1 MKDNGDNMDWSK
13 AKSILIAAL
22 IITNSLL
29 LYVLYI
35 NDDYKDATLAESFI
49 EESMQLLENK
59 DIKINTEIPRDL
71 PDIYGLTVEYEILDN
86 TTLNN
91 SFFKGQGKVE
101 HKGEELL
108 EISYEEELLTLINEK
123 LIIYESRT
131 SEILYDI
138 KSQED
143 AINIATSFLEDKK
156 FNISDMKLSFIKEID
171 GVYYLEFTK
180 VFDGIYMESTFT
192 NLQIDNTG
200 VKKLD
205 RTWLNMNEAGA
216 TKLRISSAP
225 QSLLALISME
235 EVYGKVIK
243 DISICYYFDPEKQEY
258 VENPSQAKQGSTD
271 LAWRIQFEDGYKV
284 FIDNYDNY

>member
-1 MKDNGDNMDWSK
+1 MDWSK
-13 AKSILIAAL
+13 AKTILIVAL

-49 EESMQLLENK
+49 EDSKQLLENK
-59 DIKINTEIPRDL
+59 DIKLNTKIPRDI
-71 PDIYGLTVEYEILDN
+71 PDLYGLTVEYEILDS

-91 SFFKGQGKVE
+91 NFFNGQGNVEPKVE
-101 HKGEELL
+101 GLL
-108 EISYEEELLTLINEK
+108 EISYDDELLTLINEK
-123 LIIYESRT
+123 LIIYESKT
-131 SEILYDI
+131 NDLVYDI

-143 AINIATSFLEDKK
+143 AINIATNFLVDKE
-156 FNISDMKLSFIKEID
+156 FNISDMELSFVKEID

-180 VFDGIYMESTFT
+180 IFDDIYMESTFT

-216 TKLRISSAP
+216 TKLKISSAP
-225 QSLLALISME
+225 KSILALISME

-258 VENPSQAKQGSTD
+258 VEDPGRAQQGSTD

>member
-1 MKDNGDNMDWSK
+1 MDWSK
-13 AKSILIAAL
+13 AKTILIVAL

-49 EESMQLLENK
+49 EDSKQLLENK
-59 DIKINTEIPRDL
+59 DIKLNTKIPRDI
-71 PDIYGLTVEYEILDN
+71 PDLYGLTVEYEILDS

-91 SFFKGQGKVE
+91 NFFNGQGNVE
-101 HKGEELL
+101 PKGEGLL
-108 EISYEEELLTLINEK
+108 EISYDDELLTLINEK
-123 LIIYESRT
+123 LIIYESKT
-131 SEILYDI
+131 NDLVYDI

-143 AINIATSFLEDKK
+143 AINIATNFLVDKE
-156 FNISDMKLSFIKEID
+156 FNISDMELSFVKEID

-180 VFDGIYMESTFT
+180 IFDDIYMESTFT

-216 TKLRISSAP
+216 TKLKISSAP
-225 QSLLALISME
+225 KSILALISME

-258 VENPSQAKQGSTD
+258 VEDPGRAQQGSTD